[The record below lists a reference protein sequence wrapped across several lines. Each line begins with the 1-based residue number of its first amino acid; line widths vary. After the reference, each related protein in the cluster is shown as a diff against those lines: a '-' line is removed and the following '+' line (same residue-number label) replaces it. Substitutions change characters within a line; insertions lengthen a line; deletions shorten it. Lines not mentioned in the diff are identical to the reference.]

1 MSKNPPS
8 VTTNNNHVEDDD
20 VDNVKKVPKEDAQA
34 DKQAAADLEK
44 VTDFHEDREAVS
56 EISRES
62 LGNLKMAQPEQKNFT
77 IKRDDIQLIMQE
89 LEVPRI
95 VAEAKLIQYEGDL
108 RAAILDLIDCNSLLK

>member
-1 MSKNPPS
+1 MTMLTMSKKCP
-8 VTTNNNHVEDDD
+8 
-20 VDNVKKVPKEDAQA
+20 KKMPRLISRLLPIWK
-34 DKQAAADLEK
+34 
-44 VTDFHEDREAVS
+44 REAVS

>member
-1 MSKNPPS
+1 MSKNTS
-8 VTTNNNHVEDDD
+8 IATNNNHVEHDDD
-20 VDNVKKVPKEDAQA
+20 LENIKKAPKEDAQA

-77 IKRDDIQLIMQE
+77 IKREDIQLIMQE

-95 VAEAKLIQYEGDL
+95 VAETKLIQHEGDL
-108 RAAILDLIDCNSLLK
+108 RAAILDLIDCSSLFK